1 MLWRRGASA
10 LGAGP
15 PAAHTKMFITRH
27 GKAGLELREP
37 LNICRGF
44 VRPRHDSKASVA
56 LFRRV
61 GARMAQPGQAARLRQ
76 IRTLAR
82 NALLKVKMFLDKWGD
97 LVKDGRGQLEASCN
111 TITRVSNWPLICTH
125 SLKECKDLRPSGT
138 RALRRRYI
146 VAKEALNACVA
157 EIRTAVEEA
166 SNVVSTQIDVDTE
179 EPLFACATGQNF
191 FGMLQNIIEQH
202 EQQLEV
208 GIAAVFRNPLIKPC
222 QTADKRSERFRC
234 LRASAK
240 PSLQQTSFWTR
251 NLVS

>member
-1 MLWRRGASA
+1 
-10 LGAGP
+10 
-15 PAAHTKMFITRH
+15 
-27 GKAGLELREP
+27 
-37 LNICRGF
+37 
-44 VRPRHDSKASVA
+44 
-56 LFRRV
+56 
-61 GARMAQPGQAARLRQ
+61 MAQPGQAARLRQ

-82 NALLKVKMFLDKWGD
+82 NALLKAKIFLDKWGD

-111 TITRVSNWPLICTH
+111 TITRVSNWPLICIH
-125 SLKECKDLRPSGT
+125 SLKECKNLQPSGT

-157 EIRTAVEEA
+157 DIRTAVEEA

-179 EPLFACATGQNF
+179 EPLFACVTGQHF

-208 GIAAVFRNPLIKPC
+208 GIAAVFRNPLIQPC
-222 QTADKRSERFRC
+222 QTADKRGKRFRC

-240 PSLQQTSFWTR
+240 PSLRQTSSCTR